1 MRRNHVTTSVQRQM
15 QHWTPRYQEAAP
27 AAAPTVPFR
36 FWQYPNAV
44 SINAQSVVANILK
57 EKAA

>member
-15 QHWTPRYQEAAP
+15 QRWTPRYQEAA
-27 AAAPTVPFR
+27 AAAPVIPFR

-44 SINAQSVVANILK
+44 SINAQAVVANTLK